1 MSYQIK
7 LYCNTGF
14 NSVNIPDVP
23 TLLEQCQNVQN
34 IDALEIISNR
44 TLTGVKVR
52 ATMELCQDADYC
64 RIGDFYYSV
73 KGATPLSADVTYLS
87 LTPDYFTS
95 AGGVSNFHA
104 QGGTAFGERRMVILD
119 GVTDRVHVS
128 NDAFAMYAEDD
139 PLCAPAYPLEY
150 ECFHYTME
158 SDPEGSFDDNYYSLV
173 ESTYDL
179 RSLGDGTARYGTTYT
194 DRNSGEVVT
203 VPDVPINDKGTEF
216 YGMMSTMPVGGIR
229 LANTPYSVVREASGT
244 TTPASEIS
252 YTKEG
257 INRTRALG
265 LEAGVSAV
273 TIIPKSAI
281 GPVVNLTD
289 YNLDSITGR
298 NVLTGT
304 GLRYQYANVKNNKVL
319 YSMDTPIAIST
330 PAGDYREWSI
340 YDVYKA
346 GEMAPILRFITDPR
360 LDGRPYFGFKHFRG
374 DESIQTFFTH
384 CVKGDQW
391 RQRPLVFT
399 EASGGVLNELRFN
412 QKNMSDFVAYNA
424 QKNLTRAKA
433 AEKINETYLNMARSS
448 AENIGNRVV
457 NGAMATGRGENG
469 SFDPVAAAYGAIT
482 SLGIAAAETTYTMRQ
497 ELPHAIGLIQAST
510 DRQLVAAQYDYTYG
524 RQKELLEYG
533 IAQSVVP
540 TEILY
545 PLSAELVADMC
556 GQGCMVV
563 RYKYCAAD
571 IARIDKLLT
580 MYGYRHTKALEA
592 SDFTNRTR
600 FNYIKASVSIGGLPG
615 WWADGV
621 GIQLSNGTRIWHE
634 LPNRNAY
641 LDNPIRI

>member
-1 MSYQIK
+1 MYQIK

-23 TLLEQCQNVQN
+23 ALLEQCQNVHDM
-34 IDALEIISNR
+34 DALDIISNR
-44 TLTGVKVR
+44 TLMGVKVR
-52 ATMELCQDADYC
+52 ATMDLCQDADYC

-73 KGATPLSADVTYLS
+73 KGAAPLSADVTYLS

-95 AGGVSNFHA
+95 AGGTANFSD
-104 QGGTAFGERRMVILD
+104 QTGIAFGEKHMVILD

-128 NDAFAMYAEDD
+128 DDAFAKYAEDD

-179 RSLGDGTARYGTTYT
+179 RSLGNGSAAQGTTYRDLNT
-194 DRNSGEVVT
+194 GEAVT
-203 VPDVPINDKGTEF
+203 VPNVPTNSKGTEF
-216 YGMMSTMPVGGIR
+216 YGMMSTMPVGGVR

-244 TTPASEIS
+244 TTPAAEILA
-252 YTKEG
+252 TKEG
-257 INRTRALG
+257 INKTRALG
-265 LEAGVSAV
+265 VEAGVSPV
-273 TIIPKSAI
+273 TIIPKAAI

-304 GLRYQYANVKNNKVL
+304 GLLYQYANVKNQKVL
-319 YSMDTPIAIST
+319 YAMDTPIAIST
-330 PAGDYREWSI
+330 PAGEYREWSI

-346 GEMAPILRFITDPR
+346 GELAPILRFVTDPR

-374 DESIQTFFTH
+374 DETIQTFFTH

-399 EASGGVLNELRFN
+399 EASGGALNELRF
-412 QKNMSDFVAYNA
+412 S
-424 QKNLTRAKA
+424 QKNLSDSIAYSTQKKLTQAQA
-433 AEKINETYLNMARSS
+433 AENINQLYLNMQQSAGSS
-448 AENIGNRVV
+448 VGQKVV
-457 NGAMATGRGENG
+457 SGAMTAGAPG
-469 SFDPVAAAYGAIT
+469 AAAGLGVGALETTIT
-482 SLGIAAAETTYTMRQ
+482 MTYDLPNAIKLLENSTERQLIAAQTAYTW
-497 ELPHAIGLIQAST
+497 A
-510 DRQLVAAQYDYTYG
+510 

-545 PLSAELVADMC
+545 PLSAELIADMC

-563 RYKYCAAD
+563 RYKYSAAD

-580 MYGYRHTKALEA
+580 MYGYRYTKPLEA

-600 FNYIKASVSIGGLPG
+600 FNYIKASVTVGGLPG

-634 LPNRNAY
+634 LPNRSAY

>member
-1 MSYQIK
+1 MLYNRSVEGFSMYQIK

-23 TLLEQCQNVQN
+23 ALLEQCQNVHDM
-34 IDALEIISNR
+34 DALDIISNR
-44 TLTGVKVR
+44 TLMGVKVR
-52 ATMELCQDADYC
+52 ATMDLCQDADYC

-95 AGGVSNFHA
+95 AGGTANFSD
-104 QGGTAFGERRMVILD
+104 QTGVAFGEKRMVILD

-128 NDAFAMYAEDD
+128 DDSFAKYAESD
-139 PLCAPAYPLEY
+139 PLCAPAFPLEY

-173 ESTYDL
+173 ESTYNL
-179 RSLGDGTARYGTTYT
+179 RSLGDGTAAQGTTYT
-194 DRNSGEVVT
+194 DLNSGEAVT
-203 VPDVPINDKGTEF
+203 VPDVPTNDKGTQF
-216 YGMMSTMPVGGIR
+216 YGMMSTMPVGGVR

-244 TTPASEIS
+244 TTPAAEILA
-252 YTKEG
+252 TKEG

-265 LEAGVSAV
+265 VEAGVSPV
-273 TIIPKSAI
+273 TIIPKAAI

-298 NVLTGT
+298 NILQGT
-304 GLRYQYANVKNNKVL
+304 GLLYQYANVKNQKVL
-319 YSMDTPIAIST
+319 YAMDTPIAIST
-330 PAGDYREWSI
+330 PAGEYREWSI
-340 YDVYKA
+340 YDVYKP
-346 GEMAPILRFITDPR
+346 GESAPILRFITDPR

-399 EASGGVLNELRFN
+399 EAGGGALNELRFY
-412 QKNMSDFVAYNA
+412 QKNLSDSITYNT
-424 QKNLTRAKA
+424 QKNLTRAQA
-433 AEKINETYLNMARSS
+433 AERANQLYMNASSASGASIGQSILSGAATGGIPGAIMGLGAGATGALKNMAGDLPMSLDLLKSS
-448 AENIGNRVV
+448 TERQ
-457 NGAMATGRGENG
+457 
-469 SFDPVAAAYGAIT
+469 
-482 SLGIAAAETTYTMRQ
+482 LIAAQT
-497 ELPHAIGLIQAST
+497 
-510 DRQLVAAQYDYTYG
+510 DYTLG

-545 PLSAELVADMC
+545 PLSAELIADMC

-563 RYKYCAAD
+563 RYKYSAAD

-580 MYGYRHTKALEA
+580 MYGYRHTKPLEA
-592 SDFTNRTR
+592 SDFTNRR
-600 FNYIKASVSIGGLPG
+600 KFNYIKASVTVGGLPG

-621 GIQLSNGTRIWHE
+621 GIQLSNGTRVWHE
-634 LPNRNAY
+634 LPNRSAY